1 MRNISESG
9 EEEEGLRP
17 GHGEVHLLDLR
28 AELGQHPQVVWLAL
42 GGVPAVV
49 TLQLQIYHSE
59 IINSSHSARTE
70 LRILLRVHPCF
81 LHHPESL
88 VQVIVI

>member
-28 AELGQHPQVVWLAL
+28 AELGQHPQVVWRAL
-42 GGVPAVV
+42 RPAPPVV
-49 TLQLQIYHSE
+49 AAQLQVDHAAE
-59 IINSSHSARTE
+59 D
-70 LRILLRVHPCF
+70 RV
-81 LHHPESL
+81 SM
-88 VQVIVI
+88 